1 MNLFSV
7 FLIGVGLS
15 MDAFAAAI
23 CKGLSIRKNFLEKS
37 FVIALLFGVF
47 QALMPYI
54 GYLLGSI
61 FAEKLQA
68 VDHWIAFILLS
79 VIGVNM
85 IRESRD
91 KTCKI
96 EEDRLD
102 IKNLLMLAIATS
114 IDALAVGVSFA
125 FLKIKISLA
134 VLVIG
139 LTTFVISFFGV
150 RIGKAFGI
158 ALKDKAQIAGGLIL
172 ILLGV
177 KILVEH
183 LGLFAFYLYKIRKI
197 RILTIITI

>member
-1 MNLFSV
+1 MGASIFLGVKMNLISV

-37 FVIALLFGVF
+37 FVIALFFGVF
-47 QALMPYI
+47 QAAMPYI

-68 VDHWIAFILLS
+68 VDHWIAFVLLS
-79 VIGVNM
+79 IIGVNM

-91 KTCKI
+91 KTCTI

-102 IKNLLMLAIATS
+102 LKNLFMLAIATS

-125 FLKIKISLA
+125 LLKIKISLA
-134 VLVIG
+134 VFVIG

-150 RIGKAFGI
+150 RIGRAFGI
-158 ALKDKAQIAGGLIL
+158 ALKDKAQVAGGLIL
-172 ILLGV
+172 IFLGL

-183 LGLFAFYLYKIRKI
+183 LGLLAF
-197 RILTIITI
+197 

>member
-1 MNLFSV
+1 MGASIFLGVKMNLISV

-37 FVIALLFGVF
+37 FVIALFFGVF
-47 QALMPYI
+47 QAAMPYI

-68 VDHWIAFILLS
+68 VDHWIAFVLLS
-79 VIGVNM
+79 IIGVNM

-91 KTCKI
+91 KTCTI

-102 IKNLLMLAIATS
+102 LKNLFMLAIATS

-134 VLVIG
+134 VFVIG

-150 RIGKAFGI
+150 RIGRAFGI
-158 ALKDKAQIAGGLIL
+158 ALKDKAQVTGGLIL
-172 ILLGV
+172 IFLGL

-183 LGLFAFYLYKIRKI
+183 LGLLAF
-197 RILTIITI
+197 

>member
-1 MNLFSV
+1 MGASIFLGVKMNLISV

-37 FVIALLFGVF
+37 FVIALFFGVF
-47 QALMPYI
+47 QAVMPYI

-68 VDHWIAFILLS
+68 VDHWIAFVLLS
-79 VIGVNM
+79 IIGVNM

-91 KTCKI
+91 KTCTI

-102 IKNLLMLAIATS
+102 LKNLFMLAIATS

-134 VLVIG
+134 VFVIG

-150 RIGKAFGI
+150 RIGRAFGI
-158 ALKDKAQIAGGLIL
+158 ALKDKAQVAGGLIL
-172 ILLGV
+172 IFLGV

-183 LGLFAFYLYKIRKI
+183 LGLLAF
-197 RILTIITI
+197 

>member
-1 MNLFSV
+1 MGASIFLGVKMNLISV

-37 FVIALLFGVF
+37 FVIALFFGVF

-68 VDHWIAFILLS
+68 VDHWIAFVLLS
-79 VIGVNM
+79 IIGVNM

-91 KTCKI
+91 KTCTI

-102 IKNLLMLAIATS
+102 LKNLFMLAIATS

-134 VLVIG
+134 VFVIG

-150 RIGKAFGI
+150 RIGRAFGI
-158 ALKDKAQIAGGLIL
+158 ALKDKAQVTGGLIL
-172 ILLGV
+172 IFLGL

-183 LGLFAFYLYKIRKI
+183 LGLLAF
-197 RILTIITI
+197 

>member
-1 MNLFSV
+1 
-7 FLIGVGLS
+7 
-15 MDAFAAAI
+15 
-23 CKGLSIRKNFLEKS
+23 
-37 FVIALLFGVF
+37 
-47 QALMPYI
+47 MPYI

-183 LGLFAFYLYKIRKI
+183 LGLLHF
-197 RILTIITI
+197 

>member
-1 MNLFSV
+1 MGASIFLGVKMNLISV

-37 FVIALLFGVF
+37 FVIALFFGVF
-47 QALMPYI
+47 QAAMPYI

-68 VDHWIAFILLS
+68 VDHWIAFVFLS
-79 VIGVNM
+79 IIGVNM
-85 IRESRD
+85 IIESRD
-91 KTCKI
+91 KTCTI

-102 IKNLLMLAIATS
+102 LKNLFMLAIATS

-134 VLVIG
+134 VFVIG
-139 LTTFVISFFGV
+139 LTTFVISFLGV
-150 RIGKAFGI
+150 RIGRAFGI
-158 ALKDKAQIAGGLIL
+158 ALKDKAQVAGGLIL
-172 ILLGV
+172 IFLGL
-177 KILVEH
+177 KILLEH
-183 LGLFAFYLYKIRKI
+183 LGLLVF
-197 RILTIITI
+197 

>member
-1 MNLFSV
+1 MGASIFLGVKMNLISV

-37 FVIALLFGVF
+37 FVIALFFGVF

-68 VDHWIAFILLS
+68 VDHWIAFVLLS
-79 VIGVNM
+79 IIGVNM

-91 KTCKI
+91 KTCTI
-96 EEDRLD
+96 EEDRLNL
-102 IKNLLMLAIATS
+102 KNLFMLAIATS

-125 FLKIKISLA
+125 LLKIKISLA
-134 VLVIG
+134 VFVIG

-150 RIGKAFGI
+150 RIGRAFGI
-158 ALKDKAQIAGGLIL
+158 ALKDKAQVAGGLIL
-172 ILLGV
+172 IFLGL

-183 LGLFAFYLYKIRKI
+183 LGLLAF
-197 RILTIITI
+197 

>member
-1 MNLFSV
+1 MGASIFLGVKMNLISV

-37 FVIALLFGVF
+37 FVIALFFGVF
-47 QALMPYI
+47 QAVMPYI

-68 VDHWIAFILLS
+68 VDHWIAFVLLS
-79 VIGVNM
+79 IIGVNM

-91 KTCKI
+91 KTCTI

-102 IKNLLMLAIATS
+102 LKNLFMLAIATS

-134 VLVIG
+134 VFVIG
-139 LTTFVISFFGV
+139 LTTFVISFLGV
-150 RIGKAFGI
+150 RIGRAFGI
-158 ALKDKAQIAGGLIL
+158 ALKDKAQVTGGLIL
-172 ILLGV
+172 IFLGL

-183 LGLFAFYLYKIRKI
+183 LGLLAF
-197 RILTIITI
+197 

>member
-1 MNLFSV
+1 MGASIFLGVKMNLISV

-37 FVIALLFGVF
+37 FVIALFFGVF
-47 QALMPYI
+47 QAVMPYI

-68 VDHWIAFILLS
+68 VDHWIAFVLLS
-79 VIGVNM
+79 IIGVNM

-91 KTCKI
+91 KTCTI

-102 IKNLLMLAIATS
+102 LKNLFMLAIATS

-134 VLVIG
+134 VFVIG

-150 RIGKAFGI
+150 RIGRAFGI
-158 ALKDKAQIAGGLIL
+158 ALKDKAQVTGGLIL
-172 ILLGV
+172 IFLGL

-183 LGLFAFYLYKIRKI
+183 LGLLAF
-197 RILTIITI
+197 

>member
-1 MNLFSV
+1 MLFGIYFFWGVKMNLFSV

-23 CKGLSIRKNFLEKS
+23 CKRLAIKKNFLEKS
-37 FVIALLFGVF
+37 LVIALFFGAF
-47 QALMPYI
+47 QGLMPYI

-68 VDHWIAFILLS
+68 VDHWIAFVLLG
-79 VIGVNM
+79 VIGLNM
-85 IRESRD
+85 IREARD
-91 KTCKI
+91 KTCPI

-183 LGLFAFYLYKIRKI
+183 LGLLHF
-197 RILTIITI
+197 

>member
-1 MNLFSV
+1 MGASFFLGVKMNLISV

-37 FVIALLFGVF
+37 FVIALFFGVF
-47 QALMPYI
+47 QAVMPYI

-68 VDHWIAFILLS
+68 VDHWIAFVLLS
-79 VIGVNM
+79 IIGVNM

-91 KTCKI
+91 KTCTI

-102 IKNLLMLAIATS
+102 LKNLFMLAIATS

-134 VLVIG
+134 VFVIG

-150 RIGKAFGI
+150 RIGRAFGI
-158 ALKDKAQIAGGLIL
+158 ALKDKAQVAGGLIL
-172 ILLGV
+172 IFLGL

-183 LGLFAFYLYKIRKI
+183 LGLLAF
-197 RILTIITI
+197 

>member
-1 MNLFSV
+1 MNLISV

-37 FVIALLFGVF
+37 FVIALFFGVF
-47 QALMPYI
+47 QAVMPYI

-68 VDHWIAFILLS
+68 VDHWIAFVLLS
-79 VIGVNM
+79 IIGVNM

-91 KTCKI
+91 KTCTI
-96 EEDRLD
+96 QEDRLD
-102 IKNLLMLAIATS
+102 LKNLFMLAIATS

-134 VLVIG
+134 VFVIG

-150 RIGKAFGI
+150 RIGRTFGI
-158 ALKDKAQIAGGLIL
+158 ALKDKAQVTGGLIL
-172 ILLGV
+172 IFLGL

-183 LGLFAFYLYKIRKI
+183 LGLLAF
-197 RILTIITI
+197 

>member
-1 MNLFSV
+1 MGASIFLGVKMNLISV

-37 FVIALLFGVF
+37 FVIALFFGVF

-68 VDHWIAFILLS
+68 VDHWIAFVLLS
-79 VIGVNM
+79 IIGVNM

-91 KTCKI
+91 KTCTI

-102 IKNLLMLAIATS
+102 LKNLFMLAIATS

-134 VLVIG
+134 VFVIG
-139 LTTFVISFFGV
+139 LTTFVISFLGV
-150 RIGKAFGI
+150 RIGRAFGI
-158 ALKDKAQIAGGLIL
+158 ALKDKAQVTGGLIL
-172 ILLGV
+172 IFLGL

-183 LGLFAFYLYKIRKI
+183 LGLLAF
-197 RILTIITI
+197 

>member
-1 MNLFSV
+1 MDLFSV

-114 IDALAVGVSFA
+114 IDALAVGVAIA
-125 FLKIKISLA
+125 FLKIKIYLA

-183 LGLFAFYLYKIRKI
+183 LGLLHF
-197 RILTIITI
+197 

>member
-1 MNLFSV
+1 MVASIFLGVKMNLISV

-37 FVIALLFGVF
+37 FVIALFFGVF
-47 QALMPYI
+47 QAVMPYI

-68 VDHWIAFILLS
+68 VDHWIAFVLLS
-79 VIGVNM
+79 IIGVNM

-91 KTCKI
+91 KTCTI

-102 IKNLLMLAIATS
+102 LKNLFMLVIATS

-134 VLVIG
+134 VFVIG
-139 LTTFVISFFGV
+139 LTTFVISFLGV
-150 RIGKAFGI
+150 RIGRAFGI
-158 ALKDKAQIAGGLIL
+158 ALKDKAQVAGGLIL
-172 ILLGV
+172 IFLGL

-183 LGLFAFYLYKIRKI
+183 LGLLAF
-197 RILTIITI
+197 

>member
-1 MNLFSV
+1 MGASIFLGVKMNLLSV

-37 FVIALLFGVF
+37 FVIALFFGVF
-47 QALMPYI
+47 QAVMPYI

-68 VDHWIAFILLS
+68 VDHWIAFVLLS
-79 VIGVNM
+79 IIGVNM

-91 KTCKI
+91 KTCTI

-102 IKNLLMLAIATS
+102 LKNLFMLAIATS

-134 VLVIG
+134 VFVIG

-150 RIGKAFGI
+150 RIGRAFGI
-158 ALKDKAQIAGGLIL
+158 ALKDKAQVAGGLIL
-172 ILLGV
+172 IFLGV

-183 LGLFAFYLYKIRKI
+183 LGLLAF
-197 RILTIITI
+197 

>member
-1 MNLFSV
+1 MGASIFLGVKMNLISV

-37 FVIALLFGVF
+37 FVIALFFGVF

-54 GYLLGSI
+54 GYLLVSI

-68 VDHWIAFILLS
+68 VDHWIAFVLLS
-79 VIGVNM
+79 IIGVNM

-91 KTCKI
+91 KTCTI

-102 IKNLLMLAIATS
+102 LKNLFMLAIATS

-134 VLVIG
+134 VFVIG

-150 RIGKAFGI
+150 RIGRVFGI
-158 ALKDKAQIAGGLIL
+158 ALKDKAQVAGGLIL
-172 ILLGV
+172 IFLGL

-183 LGLFAFYLYKIRKI
+183 LGLLAF
-197 RILTIITI
+197 